1 MSSVTT
7 YGADANWLVDITKKL
22 IAVDSTVG
30 YYCEIEPVMSS
41 LVATWGYEMDWDHKH
56 TGYVHIAGQSHER
69 CVCLAAHLDTI
80 GFVVRGCNDDG
91 TLRIR
96 KLGGINWASAGGECV
111 RIHCREGATVLGQL
125 IHNHHSVHVWGD
137 AKEAPRDED
146 HMAISVI
153 GDVTCPD
160 DARALS
166 ITPGAIVSV
175 DPHFES
181 FDTGF
186 LVSRHIDDKG
196 CVAALLGCLKRLHDD
211 HIVPACDVC
220 MAFPIYEEMVMEVH
234 LCRLTSRSISRLI
247 SPLSGLTTMPMSIA
261 WA

>member
-1 MSSVTT
+1 M
-7 YGADANWLVDITKKL
+7 
-22 IAVDSTVG
+22 
-30 YYCEIEPVMSS
+30 
-41 LVATWGYEMDWDHKH
+41 
-56 TGYVHIAGQSHER
+56 
-69 CVCLAAHLDTI
+69 CLAAHLDTI

-96 KLGGINWASAGGECV
+96 KLGGINWASAEGECV

-160 DARALS
+160 DARALG

-181 FDTGF
+181 FATGF

-196 CVAALLGCLKRLHDD
+196 CVAALLGCLKWLHGDHTLYQHVMCVWRFLSMRRL
-211 HIVPACDVC
+211 
-220 MAFPIYEEMVMEVH
+220 VMEVH